1 MGPRLMLGVGEGCE
15 EESAVVKRRWLQK
28 KMGQRAEKKSREVQS
43 GHRRRWKILQ
53 QSRFTG

>member
-1 MGPRLMLGVGEGCE
+1 MLGVGEGCE

-53 QSRFTG
+53 QSKFTG